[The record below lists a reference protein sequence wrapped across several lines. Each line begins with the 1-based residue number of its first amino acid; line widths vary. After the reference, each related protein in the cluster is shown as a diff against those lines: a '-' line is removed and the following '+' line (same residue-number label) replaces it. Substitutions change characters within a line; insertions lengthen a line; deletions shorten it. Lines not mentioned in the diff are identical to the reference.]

1 MKNNGVMNDKSG
13 DDDTREA
20 RWQWKSDNQEETDQD
35 VADKVSEDCLLYT
48 SSEPT
53 RPY

>member
-35 VADKVSEDCLLYT
+35 VADEVSEDVDSKGGWC
-48 SSEPT
+48 SE
-53 RPY
+53 RND

>member
-35 VADKVSEDCLLYT
+35 VADKVSEDVDSKGGWC
-48 SSEPT
+48 SE
-53 RPY
+53 RND